1 MNPFINLTIESTDK
15 PVVETEDDE
24 DGFVCIYLSSGIRL
38 IGPPQLM
45 LTYVQELASAV
56 ALKVHA

>member
-1 MNPFINLTIESTDK
+1 MIPYISLTIDPNSGGYVDEPTDR
-15 PVVETEDDE
+15 PVVDDDDE
-24 DGFVCIYLSSGIRL
+24 DGYLC
-38 IGPPQLM
+38 IGPPQVM